1 MFASAICL
9 PHAAFRSFVRLVW
22 IAPAIALVAA
32 APGQSDPA
40 SPGQDSMTGA
50 TEAVAASVTPPPARP
65 QWHRRLA
72 GIVITP
78 QLRAAMFAPA
88 GGTSAVQLGQQI
100 DGWTLTEIRPDGVT
114 IESAGETML
123 LTPRG
128 LAPGTAPPAPIPLSY
143 EQAQKTR
150 TVSAALREQQRQQE
164 TGEAV
169 LTEATRQMLAR

>member
-1 MFASAICL
+1 MFAPAACL
-9 PHAAFRSFVRLVW
+9 PRAAFRPLVRLIW

-40 SPGQDSMTGA
+40 SPGRDGVTGG
-50 TEAVAASVTPPPARP
+50 TEAVAAPVIPPPPRP

-88 GGTSAVQLGQQI
+88 GDTSAVQLGQQI

-114 IESAGETML
+114 IESEGETML

-128 LAPGTAPPAPIPLSY
+128 MAPGTAPPAPIPLSY
-143 EQAQKTR
+143 EQAQKSR
-150 TVSAALREQQRQQE
+150 TVSTALREQQRQQE

-169 LTEATRQMLAR
+169 LTEATRQMLAH